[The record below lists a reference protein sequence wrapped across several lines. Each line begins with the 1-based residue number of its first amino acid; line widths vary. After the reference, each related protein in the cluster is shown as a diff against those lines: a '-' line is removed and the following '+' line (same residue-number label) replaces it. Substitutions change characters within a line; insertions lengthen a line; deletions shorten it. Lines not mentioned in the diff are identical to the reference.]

1 MQNPVSLPSPK
12 DYFSYNGYF
21 VKSRFDCNC
30 FLLFRRWKTLESS
43 WAFCDEIGVPKTDIF
58 QTVDL
63 YEAQNIP
70 QVSYFQKTQR

>member
-1 MQNPVSLPSPK
+1 MENIGK
-12 DYFSYNGYF
+12 
-21 VKSRFDCNC
+21 
-30 FLLFRRWKTLESS
+30 FLS
-43 WAFCDEIGVPKTDIF
+43 FCDEIGVPKTDIF